1 MTTTEIDS
9 LITLLKTSYQAAI
22 TTPKPDYQIGEMK
35 VNWAQYTQS
44 LLNQITQLEKM
55 KNNDV
60 GEVIEEE
67 TNMIG

>member
-22 TTPKPDYQIGEMK
+22 TTPKPDYQVGEIK
-35 VNWAQYTQS
+35 VNWAQYTQA

-55 KNNDV
+55 KNDV

-67 TNMIG
+67 TTMIG